1 MKRILKCRV
10 MLEGNVLNIMTLFIY
25 SSSHACHLLFQNA
38 YMLGSYFLNVYI
50 LNILMED
57 NCVMILYV

>member
-1 MKRILKCRV
+1 